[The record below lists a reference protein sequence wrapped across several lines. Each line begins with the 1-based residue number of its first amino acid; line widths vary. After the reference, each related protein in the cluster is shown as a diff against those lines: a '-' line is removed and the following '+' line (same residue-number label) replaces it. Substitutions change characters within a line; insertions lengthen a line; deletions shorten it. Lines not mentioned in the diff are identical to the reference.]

1 MFVVE
6 RSIYCTQC
14 RKVGVKDW
22 QFEDAVEAY
31 KHFLQVSEEMMDSEQ
46 IPIGIVQMSHALNSH
61 ILQLMYS
68 TEKSID
74 TTTDVMSALVLID
87 GHLKAIHSVI
97 RNAMDE
103 ERKAA

>member
-6 RSIYCTQC
+6 RSIYCSQC

-31 KHFLQVSEEMMDSEQ
+31 KHFLQVSEEMMDNEQ
-46 IPIGIVQMSHALNSH
+46 MPIGIVQMSHALNSH

-74 TTTDVMSALVLID
+74 TTTDVMSALVLFD
-87 GHLKAIHSVI
+87 ENLKTIHSVI
-97 RNAMDE
+97 RNTMDE
-103 ERKAA
+103 EREAA